1 MNQPWLQNFDPLGN
15 RWLSTL
21 AAAIPVCTLFFFLAV
36 RRAPAWRAAVYAF
49 LAAVAVAL
57 AVFRM
62 PPVMVAGAVA
72 EGLVFGWFRIAWIV
86 VAAVFVYDLSVESGQ
101 FAIVKQSIGDISE
114 DRRLQV
120 LLIAFAFGALLEG
133 AGGGGAPVA
142 ITGAMMIGLG
152 FPPFQT
158 ALMCLIANSS
168 PVAYGGLGNPVRTLV
183 AVTGLPEAD
192 FSAML
197 GRILPLTT
205 LVLPFWL
212 IRVLCSWKDTMAVW
226 PGLVACG
233 VIFGAIQ
240 FFWSNYMGAALVDIL
255 AGIGTLLLLAVF
267 FHKFWKPKTEW
278 RYTGEAAAPLKKVGA
293 ERLTARR
300 ILVAWLPFIML
311 SAFVVLWGQTWMIQ
325 A

>member
-1 MNQPWLQNFDPLGN
+1 
-15 RWLSTL
+15 
-21 AAAIPVCTLFFFLAV
+21 
-36 RRAPAWRAAVYAF
+36 

-72 EGLVFGWFRIAWIV
+72 DGLVFGWFRIAWIV

-142 ITGAMMIGLG
+142 VTGAMMIGLG

-158 ALMCLIANSS
+158 ALLCLIANSA

-183 AVTGLPEAD
+183 AVTGLPEPD
-192 FSAML
+192 FSAMI
-197 GRILPLTT
+197 GRILPLTDRKST
-205 LVLPFWL
+205 RLN
-212 IRVLCSWKDTMAVW
+212 SSH
-226 PGLVACG
+226 VA
-233 VIFGAIQ
+233 I
-240 FFWSNYMGAALVDIL
+240 SY
-255 AGIGTLLLLAVF
+255 AVF
-267 FHKFWKPKTEW
+267 C
-278 RYTGEAAAPLKKVGA
+278 LKKKRNYNRKTHAVEFEEGSHNWIYTMY
-293 ERLTARR
+293 RYPPTLHTNLTYYEK
-300 ILVAWLPFIML
+300 F
-311 SAFVVLWGQTWMIQ
+311 
-325 A
+325 